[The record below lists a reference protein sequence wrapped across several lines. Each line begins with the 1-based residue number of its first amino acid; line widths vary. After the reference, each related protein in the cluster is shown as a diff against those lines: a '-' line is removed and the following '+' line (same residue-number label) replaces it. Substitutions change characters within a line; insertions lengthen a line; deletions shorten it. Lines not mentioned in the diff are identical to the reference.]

1 MKFIPYLSFEGN
13 AEEALEFYAEIFN
26 GTISRVMRWNEMP
39 IDETTQPIPENYK
52 NKILHSELTIGSNV
66 IYLSDTFPGMK
77 VAYGD
82 SISININPQSEEE
95 LRLIFDKLS
104 SGGEVEMPVGEMFW
118 GSVFGS
124 LTDKYGINWSL
135 DYEIK

>member
-77 VAYGD
+77 VAYGN

-118 GSVFGS
+118 DSVFGS

>member
-118 GSVFGS
+118 DSVFGS
-124 LTDKYGINWSL
+124 LKDKYGINWSL